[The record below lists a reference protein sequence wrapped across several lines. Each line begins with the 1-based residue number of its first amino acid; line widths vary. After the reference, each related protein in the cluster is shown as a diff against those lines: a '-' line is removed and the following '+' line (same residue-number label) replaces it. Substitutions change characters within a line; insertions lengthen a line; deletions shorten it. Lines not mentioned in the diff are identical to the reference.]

1 MKVLF
6 QGKEIELECS
16 TEEEMSLDYL
26 TPQEPIENN
35 TTVVDVDMDNLN
47 FSHYLYDIDGNL
59 ENETSAK
66 IMNSNVYLT
75 INGNEHVLNNFG
87 NPI

>member
-35 TTVVDVDMDNLN
+35 NINLDDTIEITEDMQ
-47 FSHYLYDIDGNL
+47 
-59 ENETSAK
+59 EA
-66 IMNSNVYLT
+66 
-75 INGNEHVLNNFG
+75 INGDQNE
-87 NPI
+87 